1 MSEQLLN
8 LIYGVA
14 DAQMLFSWIFRI
26 CLSFI
31 CGVCIGWERKNRQQI
46 IGIRTLLLICI
57 SSTLLGILSEYSAIS
72 IPGGKIGDPSRI
84 SAAVITGIGFVGGG
98 AIMHRGFNVKG
109 VTTAALIW
117 ATSAIGLALG
127 DGLYIPA
134 LFVFVLILISLP
146 AFQKFEAKHFQT
158 GKIKVIKLLYSGDIL
173 DYKKAISF
181 MEELGILIHDVNVK
195 TNEKE
200 KTVEITFYVYAPK
213 EMDFVELNSF
223 LKGIGNLESFSF
235 SEV

>member
-14 DAQMLFSWIFRI
+14 DAQMLSSWIFRI

-134 LFVFVLILISLP
+134 LFVFVLILIS
-146 AFQKFEAKHFQT
+146 ERR
-158 GKIKVIKLLYSGDIL
+158 Y
-173 DYKKAISF
+173 
-181 MEELGILIHDVNVK
+181 N
-195 TNEKE
+195 
-200 KTVEITFYVYAPK
+200 
-213 EMDFVELNSF
+213 
-223 LKGIGNLESFSF
+223 
-235 SEV
+235 

>member
-14 DAQMLFSWIFRI
+14 DAQMLSSWIFRI

-134 LFVFVLILISLP
+134 LFVFVLIINSLIPRNNILFNRSSL
-146 AFQKFEAKHFQT
+146 
-158 GKIKVIKLLYSGDIL
+158 
-173 DYKKAISF
+173 
-181 MEELGILIHDVNVK
+181 
-195 TNEKE
+195 
-200 KTVEITFYVYAPK
+200 
-213 EMDFVELNSF
+213 F
-223 LKGIGNLESFSF
+223 LSIDS
-235 SEV
+235 V

>member
-1 MSEQLLN
+1 MVEQFLDLFLGFADSKLL
-8 LIYGVA
+8 I
-14 DAQMLFSWIFRI
+14 SWIFRI
-26 CLSFI
+26 CLSFF

-158 GKIKVIKLLYSGDIL
+158 GKIKVIKLIYSGDEF
-173 DYKKAISF
+173 DYKTAYDCIEKK
-181 MEELGILIHDVNVK
+181 GINIHDISVK
-195 TNEKE
+195 TEEKN
-200 KTVEITFYVYAPK
+200 KLTEIIFYVYAPK
-213 EMDFVELNSF
+213 DVDLMGLNDFF
-223 LKGIGNLESFSF
+223 RKAGTLESFSF
-235 SEV
+235 SEG